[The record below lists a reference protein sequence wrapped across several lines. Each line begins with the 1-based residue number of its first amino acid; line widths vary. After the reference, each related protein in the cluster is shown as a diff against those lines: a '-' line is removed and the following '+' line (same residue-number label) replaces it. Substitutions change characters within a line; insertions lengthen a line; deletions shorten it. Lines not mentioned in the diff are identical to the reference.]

1 MVKLTQC
8 TCWALT
14 DILHGEEA
22 SWKIFYFS
30 PKTIWTLH
38 EIRQSVCWM
47 CNCCAARP
55 SEAHFCQRIYKHTD
69 QWVIRSQ
76 YSFTLKNTF
85 SFQYDLEFVT
95 FLRGVLSIGSGEEQL
110 SWHRW
115 EQPLANHKNFWNFGN
130 KIIKNEGKGWV
141 LTDAMTGGP
150 SSMDPTEHCVM
161 TCLDFCS
168 YVILHWSWKDFIQS
182 CFSLVAKRSLLL
194 RFQGCPNYDC
204 DCKVSSQSPEGNAL
218 WMPVFIA
225 SGQLI
230 WLWLSTM

>member
-69 QWVIRSQ
+69 QYSLIIFFHFKKHLFFSVWPGVCDFSERSAEHR
-76 YSFTLKNTF
+76 KW
-85 SFQYDLEFVT
+85 
-95 FLRGVLSIGSGEEQL
+95 RGATILAQV
-110 SWHRW
+110 RK
-115 EQPLANHKNFWNFGN
+115 PLANHKIFWKCGN

-218 WMPVFIA
+218 WMPVFFA

>member
-1 MVKLTQC
+1 M
-8 TCWALT
+8 
-14 DILHGEEA
+14 
-22 SWKIFYFS
+22 
-30 PKTIWTLH
+30 
-38 EIRQSVCWM
+38 
-47 CNCCAARP
+47 
-55 SEAHFCQRIYKHTD
+55 
-69 QWVIRSQ
+69 
-76 YSFTLKNTF
+76 
-85 SFQYDLEFVT
+85 T

-115 EQPLANHKNFWNFGN
+115 EQPLANHKKNFWKCGN

>member
-1 MVKLTQC
+1 MSHSL
-8 TCWALT
+8 
-14 DILHGEEA
+14 I
-22 SWKIFYFS
+22 IFFNF
-30 PKTIWTLH
+30 K
-38 EIRQSVCWM
+38 
-47 CNCCAARP
+47 
-55 SEAHFCQRIYKHTD
+55 K
-69 QWVIRSQ
+69 
-76 YSFTLKNTF
+76 TF

-115 EQPLANHKNFWNFGN
+115 EQPLANHKIFWKCGN